1 MVTDKPRKD
10 RPSRVRGASVPANPW
25 TAAPEAP
32 VPGKS
37 AGDAVPEATAAP
49 VAESPQRDSAGI
61 TRDRSP
67 LDDVFEV
74 APWAADAGKPLPPPS
89 SARNGRSGR
98 RPSRARPTGAGDAG
112 YVNPWNEPAAP
123 QPEAPIP
130 APRKKPAKKAA
141 VKKAP
146 PPKAALEEEPVAA
159 PPPEQEAVIREIPV
173 ETVTDGVIDSLAKSK
188 EKARD
193 VPVEDLTEGLIN
205 IVTKPDGTPREVQVE
220 NLASGIVSTLGDGM
234 TIIVNTGFSAG
245 SALTSGIYHG
255 ATAALSRTRNGIWV
269 VCRFVSELPKKETD
283 VNGPG

>member
-1 MVTDKPRKD
+1 M
-10 RPSRVRGASVPANPW
+10 PANPW
-25 TAAPEAP
+25 ITA
-32 VPGKS
+32 
-37 AGDAVPEATAAP
+37 PEATAAP
-49 VAESPQRDSAGI
+49 VVESLQRDSTDIAH
-61 TRDRSP
+61 DRSP
-67 LDDVFEV
+67 LDDVFDV
-74 APWAADAGKPLPPPS
+74 APWVGGAGKPLPPPS

-98 RPSRARPTGAGDAG
+98 RPSRARPTGADGAG
-112 YVNPWNEPAAP
+112 YVNPWREPAAP
-123 QPEAPIP
+123 QPVSAAPDAQPEAPIP
-130 APRKKPAKKAA
+130 AARKKPAKKAA

-173 ETVTDGVIDSLAKSK
+173 ETVTNGVIDSFAKSR
-188 EKARD
+188 EKPRD

-234 TIIVNTGFSAG
+234 TIIVNTGFSVG

-269 VCRFVSELPKKETD
+269 FCRFVSKLPKKKTG